1 MHSINQLKIYLPGW
15 KPISGPSFGSQAFAH
30 SNNAA
35 SIQSLVPESQYLPPV
50 SNGLNLQDAHLQ
62 VQPLPTIFQLPNEDA
77 SNFNH
82 GATLEHISNAGLGL
96 TNINVIKSEGI
107 EVNGTKGT
115 IGDIN

>member
-1 MHSINQLKIYLPGW
+1 MSGW
-15 KPISGPSFGSQAFAH
+15 KPIPGPSFGSQAFAH

-35 SIQSLVPESQYLPPV
+35 NIQSFVPENQYLPPV

-62 VQPLPTIFQLPNEDA
+62 DALQVQPLPTSLQLPNADA

-82 GATLEHISNAGLGL
+82 GTILEHISDAGLGL

-107 EVNGTKGT
+107 EVNSTRIT
-115 IGDIN
+115 VCDINSIQF

>member
-1 MHSINQLKIYLPGW
+1 MSGW
-15 KPISGPSFGSQAFAH
+15 KPIPGPSIGSQEFAH

-35 SIQSLVPESQYLPPV
+35 SIQSLVPENQYLPPV

-62 VQPLPTIFQLPNEDA
+62 VQPLPTGLQLPNADA

-82 GATLEHISNAGLGL
+82 GAILEHISDAGLGL

-107 EVNGTKGT
+107 EVNS
-115 IGDIN
+115 IERALSNINSIQF